1 MKIKIDQYSVPSF
14 TSTLIAWEQTN
25 ERREM
30 AILPNFV
37 FFPISDFFLLSV
49 ECLQQ
54 QEKIAFAMQWP
65 IIKAKNGKILR

>member
-1 MKIKIDQYSVPSF
+1 MKEGKWQFYQ
-14 TSTLIAWEQTN
+14 TL
-25 ERREM
+25 
-30 AILPNFV
+30 FV
-37 FFPISDFFLLSV
+37 FPISDFFLLSV